1 MRRRLAWLLAGTW
14 LLALACEK
22 DLLFGPG
29 PASAVRVAPDTVFL
43 QVSDSATL
51 SGVVVDSAGS
61 ALLDL
66 HVTWTSSEPD
76 VATVSA
82 DGIVTAK
89 TLGSS
94 MMTAAYQ
101 DLRGLA
107 VVVVEPPP
115 ALGFEPGAV
124 TFTASVGGG
133 NPAPESVEIVNAGGD
148 DLTGL
153 SLGPISYDPGA
164 SGWLDAVL
172 SGTEEPAT
180 LTLTA
185 TTIPLT
191 TAGTFTAG
199 VPVLSDV
206 ATNSPLELTVT
217 LVMNP
222 GQPTQVVKS
231 AGDNQ
236 TVVAGIPVPIRPTV
250 LVRDAFGN
258 PRPGIGVVFTVGSG
272 NGSVTGAITVTDA
285 QGLASVGSW
294 TLRTDASSPSGGR
307 YANTLD
313 AAVEGVGSATFNAE
327 AIYSFTTHVQPIFS
341 GSCIFAPCHAVGV
354 VPPNL
359 TAGSAYSALVGVATA
374 CTTGM
379 NRVEP
384 GQPGQSALMQLMDG
398 VAVGGCTRSMP
409 PLAPLADSLRN
420 VVRSWIR
427 NNATDN

>member
-1 MRRRLAWLLAGTW
+1 MRRFVLWLLAGSAA
-14 LLALACEK
+14 LGLACEK

-29 PASAVRVAPDTVFL
+29 PATAVRVAPDTLYL
-43 QVSDSATL
+43 QVNDTVAL

-66 HVTWTSSEPD
+66 QVSWTSSNPD
-76 VATVSA
+76 VATVDA
-82 DGIVTAK
+82 MGVVAAK
-89 TLGSS
+89 TLGTVTV
-94 MMTAAYQ
+94 TAAHEE
-101 DLRGLA
+101 LRGRA

-115 ALGFEPGAV
+115 AIGFEPDDV

-133 NPAPESVEIVNAGGD
+133 NPSPQTVDIINAGGD

-153 SLGPISYDPGA
+153 SLGAITYDPGA

-172 SGTEEPAT
+172 SGADVPAT

-191 TAGTFTAG
+191 TVGTFTAG
-199 VPVLSDV
+199 VPVFSDV

-222 GQPTQVVKS
+222 GQPAQVVKS

-236 TVVAGIPVPIRPTV
+236 TVVAGVPVPILPTV

-272 NGSVTGAITVTDA
+272 NGSVTGAITATDA

-294 TLRTDASSPSGGR
+294 TLRTDATSPSSGR
-307 YANTLD
+307 YPNTLD
-313 AAVEGVGSATFNAE
+313 ATVDGVGVVTFTAN
-327 AIYSFTTHVQPIFS
+327 AIYSFTAHVEPVFVANCTFS
-341 GSCIFAPCHAVGV
+341 PCHAPSV

-359 TAGSAYSALVGVATA
+359 TTGAAYGAIVGVATA
-374 CTTGM
+374 CTTGV

-384 GQPGQSALMQLMDG
+384 GQEGQSALMQLMDS
-398 VAVGGCTRSMP
+398 VFVGGCVRSMP
-409 PLAPLADSLRN
+409 PRNILSDSLRN

-427 NNATDN
+427 NNATNN